1 MNSCNCNP
9 CNPCGDCKKCCPARY
24 DCSFNIEAS
33 PYDPSTWMVTIGGM
47 MHKVKVPGFNET
59 DTTLSTNYTNST
71 LIYNAE
77 RHTDTITGEQLGGI
91 INLDYLRNV
100 DIDEDLDGHC
110 YELVFRKYAECG
122 EGCKSALDKWTNF
135 NINSEGALR
144 NGIQYVRG
152 ANQYGCPV
160 YLDEPPRT
168 DEYWWGMWRPDDT
181 GYGVEFGY
189 IQPEYVD
196 SLPTDEH
203 GNTLVL
209 SQDENGK
216 PVIGP
221 IAASLC
227 SGAVQFTTRWG
238 NPQGPNYFT
247 PNSTTVQE
255 FLITPD
261 DNPNWRAPV
270 CGVMIVNY
278 CVNPYHQYATGTGY
292 AEVDVTCLLD
302 NQTWNSDYERVNSTH
317 STWMLDV
324 GRESDISESCSA
336 AMVLPKGR
344 TIKLHARNT
353 GDTPPGMAGWS
364 GQWRVHAVKAVFIPL
379 DITGA

>member
-1 MNSCNCNP
+1 
-9 CNPCGDCKKCCPARY
+9 
-24 DCSFNIEAS
+24 
-33 PYDPSTWMVTIGGM
+33 MVTIGGM

-77 RHTDTITGEQLGGI
+77 RHTDTITGEQLGDI
-91 INLDYLRNV
+91 INLGYLRDV
-100 DIDEDLDGHC
+100 DIDESLDGHC

-122 EGCKSALDKWTNF
+122 EGCKSALDRWVNF
-135 NINSEGALR
+135 NVNSEDALK
-144 NGIQYVRG
+144 NGIHYVRG

-168 DEYWWGMWRPDDT
+168 DEYWWGMWRPNDS
-181 GYGVEFGY
+181 GNGIEFGY
-189 IQPEYVD
+189 IQPEEVD
-196 SLPTDEH
+196 TLPTDDH

-227 SGAVQFTTRWG
+227 SGAVQFTAR
-238 NPQGPNYFT
+238 
-247 PNSTTVQE
+247 NSDPEGRSFFAANSVTAQE
-255 FLITPD
+255 FLVTPD
-261 DNPNWRAPV
+261 DNPSWRAPV

-278 CVNPYHQYATGTGY
+278 CVNPIEQVATGTGY
-292 AEVDVTCLLD
+292 AEVDVTCMLD
-302 NQTWNSDYERVNSTH
+302 NQQWDGQGDRGGELEAINSTH
-317 STWMLDV
+317 STWMLDI
-324 GRESDISESCSA
+324 GRQSNVSESCGA

-353 GDTPPGMAGWS
+353 GDGPGIGMAGWS
-364 GQWRVHAVKAVFIPL
+364 GRWRVHAVKAVFIPL